1 MLFGFGRVPGCLGL
15 GALFLWDE
23 WREGRTDSLPARR
36 LQGLSFLVMCREV
49 VWHRRCVGCG
59 WGEFFAICREGIGG

>member
-1 MLFGFGRVPGCLGL
+1 MGHQRCAG
-15 GALFLWDE
+15 W
-23 WREGRTDSLPARR
+23 

-49 VWHRRCVGCG
+49 VGHRRCVGCG

>member
-1 MLFGFGRVPGCLGL
+1 M
-15 GALFLWDE
+15 
-23 WREGRTDSLPARR
+23 EGRTDSLPAGW

-49 VWHRRCVGCG
+49 VWHRRCVGCV